1 MVCFEAGTRVLM
13 ASGEY
18 KNIENIKVGEY
29 VMALNEKTGKYI
41 PREVLITHKNDVFI
55 E

>member
-1 MVCFEAGTRVLM
+1 M

-55 E
+55 EMIDVYFQMVLN

>member
-1 MVCFEAGTRVLM
+1 M

-29 VMALNEKTGKYI
+29 VMALNEKQVNIFQEK
-41 PREVLITHKNDVFI
+41 F
-55 E
+55 